1 MKKSKLQELSLDQ
14 LKQKEKSLKMF
25 IGIFIPLIMGL
36 FSFIIMDYF
45 NGEEMDLAILTIA
58 ICTLGG
64 PVTIYPELKE
74 VLKEIKARS

>member
-1 MKKSKLQELSLDQ
+1 MQKSKSHDLSFDQ
-14 LKQKEKSLKMF
+14 LKKKGKNLKMA

-36 FSFIIMDYF
+36 FSFIIVDYF
-45 NGEEMDLAILTIA
+45 NGEEMDLAIFTIA

>member
-1 MKKSKLQELSLDQ
+1 ML
-14 LKQKEKSLKMF
+14 
-25 IGIFIPLIMGL
+25 IGVFIPLIIGL

-64 PVTIYPELKE
+64 PVIIYPELKE